1 MSRLN
6 GNFQVNGKTKMKDI
20 EWKLLSELMKN
31 SRRSD
36 RELAKAVGSSQP
48 TVSRHRKKLEE
59 EGYIREYTMIPDFS
73 RIGYE
78 LMALTFLRLGK
89 FYGPE
94 EIRDIRSKIR
104 EKLETA
110 PSEIVLFQK
119 GIGLDYHGVIVSFH
133 KEYAGSRKLVDWIR
147 TLNFVELDDMKQF
160 IIRLDDEVQFRPLT
174 FTTLAKH
181 LLNLNQEKKK

>member
-1 MSRLN
+1 MGIGTEGMLN
-6 GNFQVNGKTKMKDI
+6 MREV
-20 EWKLLSELMKN
+20 ELKLLSELMKN

-36 RELAKAVGSSQP
+36 RELARDIGSSQP
-48 TVSRHRKKLEE
+48 TVSRTRKRLEK
-59 EGYIREYTMIPDFS
+59 EGYIKEYTMIPDFS

-94 EIRDIRSKIR
+94 EIREIRNKIR

-119 GIGLDYHGVIVSFH
+119 GIGLDYHGMIISFH
-133 KEYAGSRKLVDWIR
+133 KDYADSRK
-147 TLNFVELDDMKQF
+147 
-160 IIRLDDEVQFRPLT
+160 
-174 FTTLAKH
+174 
-181 LLNLNQEKKK
+181 